1 MERIPIIKNP
11 ELFDRVIAN
20 IQKGLA
26 DGLPWLNYSF
36 GRSERLVKSIQGKRY
51 YTPNIYVGGNEYMLI
66 APDSNIGNFSFFV
79 LDDPQQIDWFPGEQ
93 NKYTT
98 PFSVIFWFDMR
109 TITNDPNNRNTE
121 AGIEWRYLVAFRFH
135 DNKQSVRK
143 GGKHICRVHFGRNRQ
158 SIFNAPVRRVPVC
171 RGIGN

>member
-1 MERIPIIKNP
+1 MERIPIIKDP

-79 LDDPQQIDWFPGEQ
+79 LDDPQQIDWFPA
-93 NKYTT
+93 NK
-98 PFSVIFWFDMR
+98 
-109 TITNDPNNRNTE
+109 TNIQR
-121 AGIEWRYLVAFRFH
+121 RFRLSF
-135 DNKQSVRK
+135 
-143 GGKHICRVHFGRNRQ
+143 GLICAR
-158 SIFNAPVRRVPVC
+158 
-171 RGIGN
+171 

>member
-79 LDDPQQIDWFPGEQ
+79 LETR
-93 NKYTT
+93 NKLIGS
-98 PFSVIFWFDMR
+98 PANK
-109 TITNDPNNRNTE
+109 TNIQR
-121 AGIEWRYLVAFRFH
+121 RFRLSF
-135 DNKQSVRK
+135 
-143 GGKHICRVHFGRNRQ
+143 GLICAR
-158 SIFNAPVRRVPVC
+158 
-171 RGIGN
+171 